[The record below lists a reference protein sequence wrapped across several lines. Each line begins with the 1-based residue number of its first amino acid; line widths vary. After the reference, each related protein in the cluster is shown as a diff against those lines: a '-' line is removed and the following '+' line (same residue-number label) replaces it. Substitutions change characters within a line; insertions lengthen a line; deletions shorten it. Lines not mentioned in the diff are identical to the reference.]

1 MGAHVAGGSRMS
13 SHAHAGRYSDAA
25 NRTMLI
31 EREQP
36 QLVCKIVASES
47 AESEH
52 RLVKAL
58 KWLLEDSR
66 RADNLEVA

>member
-1 MGAHVAGGSRMS
+1 MS
-13 SHAHAGRYSDAA
+13 SIANVGLYSDTG
-25 NRTMLI
+25 NRTILI

-66 RADNLEVA
+66 RADNREVA